1 MNEHRLRVWKHGHEK
16 CLDQWEMEEKAT
28 VENSSDDV
36 LFNMYY
42 NDDQIY

>member
-1 MNEHRLRVWKHGHEK
+1 MRSVFGSMRDEG
-16 CLDQWEMEEKAT
+16 
-28 VENSSDDV
+28 ENSSDDV